1 MRSSIV
7 WFMHA
12 WHACMRTLLL
22 RSSARRCVWLLF
34 TACMRVIACRQGA
47 DRTQVIN
54 GAAKT
59 WGLECL
65 RYEIK
70 DILPP
75 PGIVK
80 AMELQA
86 EAERRKRAQVL
97 ESEGVR
103 QATINESEAKRV
115 RSRPVC
121 TCTLCAYAPG
131 LRPHM
136 PFQSGECALVPQELQ
151 PQM

>member
-1 MRSSIV
+1 M
-7 WFMHA
+7 
-12 WHACMRTLLL
+12 
-22 RSSARRCVWLLF
+22 
-34 TACMRVIACRQGA
+34 
-47 DRTQVIN
+47 QVIN

-115 RSRPVC
+115 R
-121 TCTLCAYAPG
+121 
-131 LRPHM
+131 
-136 PFQSGECALVPQELQ
+136 
-151 PQM
+151 

>member
-1 MRSSIV
+1 M
-7 WFMHA
+7 
-12 WHACMRTLLL
+12 
-22 RSSARRCVWLLF
+22 
-34 TACMRVIACRQGA
+34 
-47 DRTQVIN
+47 QVIN

-65 RYEIK
+65 RYEIR

-75 PGIVK
+75 PGIVR

-115 RSRPVC
+115 CSR
-121 TCTLCAYAPG
+121 G
-131 LRPHM
+131 
-136 PFQSGECALVPQELQ
+136 QSPLLQ
-151 PQM
+151 SCNARAWL

>member
-1 MRSSIV
+1 
-7 WFMHA
+7 
-12 WHACMRTLLL
+12 L
-22 RSSARRCVWLLF
+22 
-34 TACMRVIACRQGA
+34 
-47 DRTQVIN
+47 QVIN

-75 PGIVK
+75 PAIVK

-97 ESEGVR
+97 ESEGIR
-103 QATINESEAKRV
+103 QATINESEAQRV
-115 RSRPVC
+115 R
-121 TCTLCAYAPG
+121 
-131 LRPHM
+131 
-136 PFQSGECALVPQELQ
+136 FQSVLSLNQTQACNACCSFLLLTTSQECCVHAHAPNSFS
-151 PQM
+151 

>member
-1 MRSSIV
+1 
-7 WFMHA
+7 MHA
-12 WHACMRTLLL
+12 HIIRHL
-22 RSSARRCVWLLF
+22 
-34 TACMRVIACRQGA
+34 
-47 DRTQVIN
+47 QVIN

-70 DILPP
+70 DIVPP
-75 PGIVK
+75 PAIVK

-103 QATINESEAKRV
+103 QATINESEAQRV
-115 RSRPVC
+115 RFIWQARWEQYHTFHIHLFAHLACS
-121 TCTLCAYAPG
+121 
-131 LRPHM
+131 
-136 PFQSGECALVPQELQ
+136 Q
-151 PQM
+151 

>member
-1 MRSSIV
+1 M
-7 WFMHA
+7 
-12 WHACMRTLLL
+12 
-22 RSSARRCVWLLF
+22 VWLGGSLVAMLPCSASAYLAGGQHGDTVAVVPLARHQLF
-34 TACMRVIACRQGA
+34 VTVEGCFTTELA
-47 DRTQVIN
+47 QVIN

-70 DILPP
+70 DIVPP
-75 PGIVK
+75 PAIVK

-103 QATINESEAKRV
+103 QATINESEAQRV
-115 RSRPVC
+115 RP
-121 TCTLCAYAPG
+121 LC
-131 LRPHM
+131 LLL
-136 PFQSGECALVPQELQ
+136 FDS
-151 PQM
+151 

>member
-1 MRSSIV
+1 M
-7 WFMHA
+7 
-12 WHACMRTLLL
+12 
-22 RSSARRCVWLLF
+22 
-34 TACMRVIACRQGA
+34 
-47 DRTQVIN
+47 IN

-70 DILPP
+70 DIVPP
-75 PGIVK
+75 PAIVK

-103 QATINESEAKRV
+103 QATINESEAQRV
-115 RSRPVC
+115 RPTCRIGFRINFCCACSRAEAAVHSSASWLC
-121 TCTLCAYAPG
+121 CCCDELITLHG
-131 LRPHM
+131 
-136 PFQSGECALVPQELQ
+136 
-151 PQM
+151 

>member
-1 MRSSIV
+1 M
-7 WFMHA
+7 
-12 WHACMRTLLL
+12 CT
-22 RSSARRCVWLLF
+22 RR
-34 TACMRVIACRQGA
+34 
-47 DRTQVIN
+47 DRAQVIN
-54 GAAKT
+54 SASKS

-75 PGIVK
+75 PGIVR

-115 RSRPVC
+115 R
-121 TCTLCAYAPG
+121 
-131 LRPHM
+131 
-136 PFQSGECALVPQELQ
+136 E
-151 PQM
+151 

>member
-1 MRSSIV
+1 M
-7 WFMHA
+7 
-12 WHACMRTLLL
+12 
-22 RSSARRCVWLLF
+22 
-34 TACMRVIACRQGA
+34 
-47 DRTQVIN
+47 QVIN

-115 RSRPVC
+115 RCPPVARQC
-121 TCTLCAYAPG
+121 MAACAAA
-131 LRPHM
+131 H
-136 PFQSGECALVPQELQ
+136 A
-151 PQM
+151 

>member
-1 MRSSIV
+1 
-7 WFMHA
+7 
-12 WHACMRTLLL
+12 
-22 RSSARRCVWLLF
+22 
-34 TACMRVIACRQGA
+34 MRVGA
-47 DRTQVIN
+47 VTSRKYRAECHSVCSCCQTAISRLWTYARPQSAALLQVIN

-70 DILPP
+70 DIVPP
-75 PGIVK
+75 PAIVK

-103 QATINESEAKRV
+103 QATINESEAQRV
-115 RSRPVC
+115 RPHV
-121 TCTLCAYAPG
+121 G
-131 LRPHM
+131 L
-136 PFQSGECALVPQELQ
+136 F
-151 PQM
+151 

>member
-1 MRSSIV
+1 MVLLRPRAR
-7 WFMHA
+7 FL
-12 WHACMRTLLL
+12 RETLL
-22 RSSARRCVWLLF
+22 
-34 TACMRVIACRQGA
+34 
-47 DRTQVIN
+47 QVIN

-75 PGIVK
+75 PAIVK

-97 ESEGVR
+97 ESEGMR
-103 QATINESEAKRV
+103 QATINESEAQRV
-115 RSRPVC
+115 RP
-121 TCTLCAYAPG
+121 TFLHHADCTLHGSVNHHAEAVLHAGVWWLC
-131 LRPHM
+131 
-136 PFQSGECALVPQELQ
+136 CALGTV
-151 PQM
+151 